1 MTAQTKQAPP
11 TTKTSSTAPIVPQL
25 GRFALLIALD
35 AAVVWFFYK
44 LLSLGYFPFAAA
56 ILIIMVGVNIVL
68 LLKKAYPLRWMVAGL
83 VLMGLFTI
91 YPIIFTIWVSFTNY
105 GEGHLVTEEQAI
117 NQILKMKYLPA
128 TGMSYTWTAYK
139 SPQGDYVLWLQDAA
153 GNGYL
158 AKPGEPISQPKPG
171 ESGVG
176 ELDNKGI
183 PTTIEGYQ
191 RLNVLMAATDKNL
204 TEILFGEAGK
214 TIQVRSPSEAAE
226 LLPLYI
232 YDPGKDAMIN
242 QETGTVYQNLRG
254 SFYIARW
261 H

>member
-1 MTAQTKQAPP
+1 
-11 TTKTSSTAPIVPQL
+11 
-25 GRFALLIALD
+25 
-35 AAVVWFFYK
+35 
-44 LLSLGYFPFAAA
+44 
-56 ILIIMVGVNIVL
+56 
-68 LLKKAYPLRWMVAGL
+68 
-83 VLMGLFTI
+83 MGLFTI

-117 NQILKMKYLPA
+117 NQILKMKYLPN

-158 AKPGEPISQPKPG
+158 AKPGEPLSQPKPG

-183 PTTIEGYQ
+183 PITIEGYQ

-226 LLPLYI
+226 LLPLYV
-232 YDPGKDAMIN
+232 YDPDKDVMIN
-242 QETGTVYQNLRG
+242 QETGIVYQNLRG

-261 H
+261 HRAPTRLHRDDQVRPISGISLSVQPCEDPCWKSPPGTLALPSSACCLISPWGSPLPYCTVIGISHLRNSSAPS